1 MDIFYYKCRRVS
13 AGTGAAYNIRCK
25 DPFLLLASS
34 CHVPSPVVDGWLF
47 HINRLGR
54 CLLEQLVV
62 GTDKYGDDIDE
73 EQEGG
78 MSLL

>member
-1 MDIFYYKCRRVS
+1 MHRSIF
-13 AGTGAAYNIRCK
+13 AAC
-25 DPFLLLASS
+25 FELS
-34 CHVPSPVVDGWLF
+34 CPVVDGWLF